1 MDAAESCNE
10 RALIFSAAIFK
21 VSQYCPE
28 FSERTGEC
36 PDGVDE
42 HAGSKGRSN
51 LCAGL
56 KSMLGPTFFTASTTN
71 FAISSPPIASKPARS
86 TTRRRR
92 FPHHACIAMRFSTI
106 NRTQPA
112 RCIANDARRERTII
126 TAIRPEIPPRA
137 SEPRPAGPGGGT
149 SLDEYPESLDRET
162 WLHPLLIND
171 ALGPD
176 KGAGLFVVVGDEA
189 IDMGDECTLPND
201 PPLSDFPDRME
212 NHISIWFN
220 QDVCVGV

>member
-10 RALIFSAAIFK
+10 RALVFSAAIFK

-71 FAISSPPIASKPARS
+71 FAISSPPIASKNS
-86 TTRRRR
+86 TFDHPLPSISPSRL
-92 FPHHACIAMRFSTI
+92 HCDALQHDQQNSTS
-106 NRTQPA
+106 A
-112 RCIANDARRERTII
+112 
-126 TAIRPEIPPRA
+126 
-137 SEPRPAGPGGGT
+137 EPRPAGPRWWDVARLAGYPCTKAGATGKLRVIPQRSAAGPARRAPHAVSTAT
-149 SLDEYPESLDRET
+149 SADPAAA
-162 WLHPLLIND
+162 
-171 ALGPD
+171 AL
-176 KGAGLFVVVGDEA
+176 
-189 IDMGDECTLPND
+189 
-201 PPLSDFPDRME
+201 SRRQ
-212 NHISIWFN
+212 SR
-220 QDVCVGV
+220 